1 MNSKPHIIIDARLYG
16 PKHTGIGRYTKNLLI
31 ALAKQPSFKKYRF
44 TLIIYPDLE
53 TEIKK
58 DLGDNFEY
66 LTTNI
71 KHYSLREQLI
81 LPFTLYSLHP
91 DLVHFTHFNKP
102 LLYFG
107 PSVVT
112 IHDLIKHFF
121 KGRLNTTRNASIYWI
136 KHFFYMILTYFT
148 IKTNTIIVP
157 SDFWRDYII
166 KNFHV
171 LPKNITTTRE
181 AVDPG
186 FLDKINQLNQNN
198 SEIKNSDLTKSA
210 CSQAGISKLK
220 IENYII
226 YTGNLY
232 PHKNV
237 EVIIEALKLLPLI
250 KLKIIC
256 ARNYFTNR
264 VEAISKKYNVHKQIE
279 FLGFIPDTEF
289 KDIYSG
295 AIALVHPS
303 LMEGFSLTGLE
314 AMALG
319 CPVISSNSS
328 CLPEIYQ
335 DSVLYFDPHNPQE
348 LASQITKLQKSA
360 SLRQKLVTL
369 GYKQIQKYSWDT
381 TAKQT
386 ISVYQESLN

>member
-1 MNSKPHIIIDARLYG
+1 MKHIVIDARLYG

-31 ALAKQPSFKKYRF
+31 ALAQQPLFKKYRY
-44 TLIIYPDLE
+44 TLIIYKELE
-53 TEIKK
+53 SEVKK
-58 DLGDNFEY
+58 DLGDNFDY
-66 LTTNI
+66 ITTTI
-71 KHYSLREQLI
+71 RHYSIAEQLI
-81 LPFTLYSLHP
+81 LPLIIYKLKP

-107 PSVVT
+107 KSIVT

-121 KGRLNTTRNASIYWI
+121 KGRLNTTKNAATYWI
-136 KHFFYMILTYFT
+136 KHFFYMILTDIT
-148 IKTNTIIVP
+148 IKTNTVIVP

-166 KNFHV
+166 KNFHIS
-171 LPKNITTTRE
+171 PSKITTTHE

-186 FLDKINQLNQNN
+186 FMDKIDALNKKTPICPPQ
-198 SEIKNSDLTKSA
+198 
-210 CSQAGISKLK
+210 
-220 IENYII
+220 NYII

-237 EVIIEALKLLPLI
+237 EIIIESLKNIPDVS
-250 KLKIIC
+250 LKIIC
-256 ARNYFTNR
+256 ARNYFTQRIENM
-264 VEAISKKYNVHKQIE
+264 SKKLRVYKQIE
-279 FLGFIPDTEF
+279 FLGYIPDTEF
-289 KDIYSG
+289 KKIYAQ

-335 DSVLYFDPHNPQE
+335 DSVLYFDPNDSQDLTHQIKKLQNSNDLRQE
-348 LASQITKLQKSA
+348 LIEQ
-360 SLRQKLVTL
+360 
-369 GYKQIQKYSWDT
+369 GFKQIKKYSWDN

-386 ISVYQESLN
+386 FSIYQQTLKIEK